1 MADTVEEERRAAVLR
16 AVVPRAMAADAW
28 DADDGGDAAPESWE
42 QTAACEES
50 FGGEDSDGEVAGAAS
65 VFAGMGIEDIT
76 QLASGAEGLDVG
88 AGEHELGEGESYPL
102 HPHARES
109 DHCHVASSRPAG
121 SAAEQW
127 SAPRHA
133 GGELLGRRR
142 GAFRRAGRGDGGGR
156 GAQGGRW
163 WC

>member
-1 MADTVEEERRAAVLR
+1 MADPVEEERRAAALR

-28 DADDGGDAAPESWE
+28 DAASGGNDDAAPESWE
-42 QTAACEES
+42 QAAACEEA

-88 AGEHELGEGESYPL
+88 AAEHELGEGESYPL

-109 DHCHVASSRPAG
+109 DHCHLAAARLAS
-121 SAAEQW
+121 
-127 SAPRHA
+127 PRWF
-133 GGELLGRRR
+133 GR
-142 GAFRRAGRGDGGGR
+142 
-156 GAQGGRW
+156 
-163 WC
+163 